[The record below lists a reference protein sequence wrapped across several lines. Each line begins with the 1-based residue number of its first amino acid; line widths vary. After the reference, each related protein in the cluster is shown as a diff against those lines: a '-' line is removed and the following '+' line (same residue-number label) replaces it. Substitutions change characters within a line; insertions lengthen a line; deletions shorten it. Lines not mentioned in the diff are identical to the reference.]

1 MQSLYLSSSSPPTWR
16 SWIMHTT
23 LNNATMPIRLQPEAA
38 PTVDGLI
45 SQIDP
50 WVLYHLRSIISSDVH
65 YENQLYGPINSFIGS
80 ISLQDVVIWR
90 FPKHFCG
97 EQYWRQMKWMNFW
110 AISQSDQQV
119 AYMNQGIVVNS
130 ANHYYARNFS
140 ELTSPIRG
148 KRGR

>member
-1 MQSLYLSSSSPPTWR
+1 
-16 SWIMHTT
+16 MHTT

-80 ISLQDVVIWR
+80 I
-90 FPKHFCG
+90 FPTRRRYMTIPQALLRRAILEADEVDEFLGDISIGSTGGLHESRNRGEFC
-97 EQYWRQMKWMNFW
+97 KPLLCSKF
-110 AISQSDQQV
+110 
-119 AYMNQGIVVNS
+119 
-130 ANHYYARNFS
+130 F
-140 ELTSPIRG
+140 
-148 KRGR
+148 